1 MGSQVY
7 VMVTS
12 AGSCRTGENGCG
24 RSGTGLC
31 WQIVEDGR

>member
-12 AGSCRTGENGCG
+12 AGSCRTGKIGCG
-24 RSGTGLC
+24 NSGSLC
-31 WQIVEDGR
+31 WQIVEDGW